1 MKRIAA
7 VLLTVIALLTAIAFS
22 EGAAPAE
29 TFEGSRL
36 IGLLIT
42 REDLSACVGEDGVLF
57 ASCTQEGADAEPE
70 YSFGGIDGLRLL
82 CFTVPEESGEGRR
95 VVSNADDGI
104 SAVDFE
110 MSDDGGSVKMDATI
124 SVVPGQTDAFYFY
137 NPVLLAASGQVFAV
151 PGDFMAV
158 SAETNPPG
166 SSVGQT
172 IRDERKRAE
181 DGDEITDTTVV
192 SLQIKAVRKP
202 LKIRLLQFDRAH
214 GLLQSEEFL
223 PGAVPERII
232 PQTEADYLLVETE
245 EEVPDGTPF
254 TRREVIG
261 RDVDFLNT
269 LSCRDDGVCLPHY
282 HDVLWDAVVPGEDSI
297 KDTVAGNIKTY
308 LEMTDGTW
316 MCDGYAYR
324 YRLEIKGRMPNA
336 AADSTFVYLS
346 NIGEISFEQAYMA
359 AGLSSD
365 LEDYFF
371 PGEAVLVEM
380 K

>member
-1 MKRIAA
+1 
-7 VLLTVIALLTAIAFS
+7 
-22 EGAAPAE
+22 
-29 TFEGSRL
+29 
-36 IGLLIT
+36 
-42 REDLSACVGEDGVLF
+42 
-57 ASCTQEGADAEPE
+57 
-70 YSFGGIDGLRLL
+70 
-82 CFTVPEESGEGRR
+82 
-95 VVSNADDGI
+95 
-104 SAVDFE
+104 
-110 MSDDGGSVKMDATI
+110 
-124 SVVPGQTDAFYFY
+124 
-137 NPVLLAASGQVFAV
+137 
-151 PGDFMAV
+151 MAV
-158 SAETNPPG
+158 SAEMNPPG

-214 GLLQSEEFL
+214 ELLQSEEFL

-232 PQTEADYLLVETE
+232 PRAEADYLLVETE

-269 LSCRDDGVCLPHY
+269 LSCLDDGVCLPHY

-365 LEDYFF
+365 LEDYFS

>member
-42 REDLSACVGEDGVLF
+42 REDLSAYVGGDGVLF

-82 CFTVPEESGEGRR
+82 CFTVPDEAGEGRR
-95 VVSNADDGI
+95 VVSNVDDGI

-124 SVVPGQTDAFYFY
+124 SVVPGQADAFYFY

-158 SAETNPPG
+158 SAEMNPPG

-365 LEDYFF
+365 LEDYFS

>member
-22 EGAAPAE
+22 EEAAPAE

-42 REDLSACVGEDGVLF
+42 REDLSAYVGEDGVLF

-95 VVSNADDGI
+95 VVSNVDDGI

-110 MSDDGGSVKMDATI
+110 MSDDGSSVKMDATI

-365 LEDYFF
+365 LEDYFS